1 MREDPA
7 FEADILAPLEVMGVD
22 RFEDSAVIVRV
33 RTKTLPLRQW
43 AVGREFNRRM
53 KKAFD
58 AKGIEIPFPHQT
70 VYFGVDKQGNAPPA
84 NLRIERAL
92 SEAFAERKEPGPVDV
107 TGGPETT
114 QGREAAISDED
125 VSDPDAPR

>member
-7 FEADILAPLEVMGVD
+7 FKDDILAPLEVMGVD
-22 RFEDSAVIVRV
+22 RFADSAVIIRV
-33 RTKTLPLRQW
+33 RTKTRPLRQW

-58 AKGIEIPFPHQT
+58 AHGIEIPFPHQT
-70 VYFGVDKQGNAPPA
+70 VYFGVDKEGNAPPA

-92 SEAFAERKEPGPVDV
+92 SEAFAERTEPPAAPDAP
-107 TGGPETT
+107 GPETT
-114 QGREAAISDED
+114 QGREMAISDED